1 MTDSPEKRTSKS
13 ASAATRE
20 NFRSRKPPSS
30 DRSSAKDAVMR
41 SAKTPTPPSVPPR
54 DPAPLLPGDDKDEML
69 SMLKDIRSAT
79 MAYADVEPWVV
90 TESPS
95 NARAPAPLSELL
107 SGFTDP
113 YPSTSQEKQE
123 TLNPSWNRGTGTTP
137 KKGSCSK
144 PLSADAKLESK
155 YSLANS
161 CNARPGGS
169 TGNRAQF
176 GKPFLLAPSKAGP
189 APKVQGKAPQM
200 SLEAKRY
207 QDDEDVLCARA
218 LKVQY
223 PGNIAKLSRTFY
235 GKILLRDV
243 QVWLHDW
250 QSVSVGRQRLRNAA
264 QLRNETSREKAE
276 RRVRHDVSIARIQD
290 EAFRVWL
297 LNAAWLMCKRG
308 VGTRIQYR
316 VLRTSICKWKL
327 YVGVLAERHRCFSS
341 VHSQRIAMI
350 QRSISWHK
358 DAICQ
363 GGSGG
368 VLMKTSVGTKHHRAM
383 DGALLLFRRSV
394 AACLHDN
401 MAAKEHLDERVQ
413 LYISHHRAMTT
424 NAFRI
429 WRNFARDIKVIMLT
443 ERVQEVEARLSS
455 IVEASLSVSPA
466 KTAVG
471 AVKEPGNW
479 SRDSLEALVDEKLR
493 NSQYFGSW
501 ATPSCSLDLRA
512 DILDMLLVVASKA

>member
-1 MTDSPEKRTSKS
+1 
-13 ASAATRE
+13 
-20 NFRSRKPPSS
+20 
-30 DRSSAKDAVMR
+30 
-41 SAKTPTPPSVPPR
+41 
-54 DPAPLLPGDDKDEML
+54 
-69 SMLKDIRSAT
+69 

-123 TLNPSWNRGTGTTP
+123 TLNPSRNRGTGTTP

-155 YSLANS
+155 YSPANS
-161 CNARPGGS
+161 RNARPGCS

-250 QSVSVGRQRLRNAA
+250 QSVSVGRQRLRTRGAPGTPEVAA
-264 QLRNETSREKAE
+264 PGWPRGAHPEPRSPPAVGQEPQPVQRRDHTSASREGNE
-276 RRVRHDVSIARIQD
+276 PSR
-290 EAFRVWL
+290 
-297 LNAAWLMCKRG
+297 AAD
-308 VGTRIQYR
+308 R
-316 VLRTSICKWKL
+316 VLCFDRVFCCRQA
-327 YVGVLAERHRCFSS
+327 LA
-341 VHSQRIAMI
+341 
-350 QRSISWHK
+350 
-358 DAICQ
+358 
-363 GGSGG
+363 
-368 VLMKTSVGTKHHRAM
+368 
-383 DGALLLFRRSV
+383 
-394 AACLHDN
+394 
-401 MAAKEHLDERVQ
+401 
-413 LYISHHRAMTT
+413 
-424 NAFRI
+424 
-429 WRNFARDIKVIMLT
+429 
-443 ERVQEVEARLSS
+443 
-455 IVEASLSVSPA
+455 
-466 KTAVG
+466 
-471 AVKEPGNW
+471 
-479 SRDSLEALVDEKLR
+479 
-493 NSQYFGSW
+493 
-501 ATPSCSLDLRA
+501 
-512 DILDMLLVVASKA
+512 